1 MKMYRKIS
9 CVTIIEVLLAA
20 LAVPVAADDT
30 NSQNTGSSWSAE
42 AISYVSDTIMIGR
55 DIGFEP
61 KSNVTRAE
69 AATVVYRMLENN
81 VPRDRSKADLSQY
94 TDVKTDAWYYNSM
107 QYAVGEGIVSGYN
120 NKLRP
125 SDFVSREEMVT
136 ILGRMLISQNYA
148 KFTESKSEYSDEAQI
163 SDWAKKYVDFMTNLG
178 CIKGKGNNNFDPKA
192 TITREELAQIIYN
205 MKPII
210 FFGQTEKLNMQNSE
224 VASIELF
231 SGNTGKKTTITDA
244 SVIEKFVNIL
254 SDAAIVKNCF
264 NALDSAGVG
273 YLATIKYADGESYRI
288 EIAHTGGFLKR
299 VNYGYDITSE
309 PIDTSWFDSMLGK

>member
-9 CVTIIEVLLAA
+9 CVTIIAVLLAA

-163 SDWAKKYVDFMTNLG
+163 SDWAK
-178 CIKGKGNNNFDPKA
+178 
-192 TITREELAQIIYN
+192 N
-205 MKPII
+205 MW
-210 FFGQTEKLNMQNSE
+210 
-224 VASIELF
+224 
-231 SGNTGKKTTITDA
+231 
-244 SVIEKFVNIL
+244 IL
-254 SDAAIVKNCF
+254 
-264 NALDSAGVG
+264 
-273 YLATIKYADGESYRI
+273 
-288 EIAHTGGFLKR
+288 
-299 VNYGYDITSE
+299 
-309 PIDTSWFDSMLGK
+309 